1 MFLSLSLLLLWAW
14 MFLCVKID
22 RENDRGLLTLVAI
35 SILMSIILSIFF
47 SRNRVITFI
56 STLIRLLI
64 SILIIFVLSLTLGF
78 YIQLITNLSWTGFIV
93 PFVSSPI
100 LVYLNLRRLFSFPD
114 NYKAFLIMLV
124 LPIFTAIIIKSL
136 PFYDGI
142 IAHDLGIGFPISI
155 YISLVFITISV
166 LCRQK

>member
-1 MFLSLSLLLLWAW
+1 MFLSLSLLLVWAW

-22 RENDRGLLTLVAI
+22 RENDRGLLTLVGI

-47 SRNRVITFI
+47 SRNIIVTFI
-56 STLIRLLI
+56 GILIRLLL
-64 SILIIFVLSLTLGF
+64 SMLIIFVLSLTLGS
-78 YIQLITNLSWTGFIV
+78 YIQLITNLSWTWFIV
-93 PFVSSPI
+93 PSASSSI

-114 NYKAFLIMLV
+114 NYKAFLLMLV

-136 PFYDGI
+136 PFYNDI

-155 YISLVFITISV
+155 YISLVFITISI